1 MSTDKYEKMKA
12 KAKSW
17 MDKASE
23 YENEIEKLL
32 EIIKDKDNDTV
43 LLEENNKLKNTL
55 TDLEKSY
62 AKLEINMERNIMRK
76 DAEIDRLKVSLE
88 DYRERYKEIRDDNKE
103 LRKEL
108 RKN

>member
-17 MDKASE
+17 MEKASE

-32 EIIKDKDNDTV
+32 EILKDKDNDTV

>member
-62 AKLEINMERNIMRK
+62 AKLEINMERTES
-76 DAEIDRLKVSLE
+76 AYASGE
-88 DYRERYKEIRDDNKE
+88 
-103 LRKEL
+103 
-108 RKN
+108 